1 MNADASVLRAL
12 RDAPVHLLP
21 GDLAEQLSL
30 TLPRV
35 EASIEGLRAAGFDI
49 ESKPG
54 LGIRLVS
61 SPDRILADDLWSRVE
76 KGPLLREIIVFE
88 ETSSTNDVALRLGRE
103 GHPGGVVIFAERQ
116 TAGRGRFGRRWDS
129 ADHLGLWFSWLLRP
143 ELPLGKW
150 PQLTTWAGVGAAR
163 AVERFAKAPVRLKWP
178 NDLQIH
184 GRKVAGILIE
194 SAIDSEGRPFV
205 VAGIGI
211 NVNQGEFPSEL
222 RKIATSA
229 RLAGGHALD
238 RAAVAAAVLG
248 ELQGLWETLC
258 SDFLQIV
265 AQASARSILLGQW
278 VRLHS
283 GNEAIEGIAEALD
296 ASGQLMLR
304 TADGILRT
312 MTAGE
317 VTSHAPAP

>member
-12 RDAPVHLLP
+12 REAPVHLLP

-30 TLPRV
+30 TLPAV
-35 EASIEGLRAAGFDI
+35 EGSIEALRGAGFDI

-54 LGIRLVS
+54 LGIRLMS
-61 SPDRILADDLWSRVE
+61 SPDRILADDLWSRVAE
-76 KGPLLREIIVFE
+76 GPLLREIIVYE

-103 GHPGGVVIFAERQ
+103 GHPGGVVVFAERQ

-143 ELPLGKW
+143 EFPIAKW
-150 PQLTTWAGVGAAR
+150 PQLTTWAGVGLAR
-163 AVERFAKAPVRLKWP
+163 AVERFANAPVRLKWP
-178 NDLQIH
+178 NDLQIQ

-194 SAIDSEGRPFV
+194 SAVDSEGRPFA

-211 NVNQGEFPSEL
+211 NVNHAEFPSEL
-222 RKIATSA
+222 RNIATSA
-229 RLAGGHALD
+229 RLAAGHIVD
-238 RAAVAAAVLG
+238 RPAVAAAVLA
-248 ELQGLWETLC
+248 ELQRLWDTLC
-258 SDFLQIV
+258 SDFLEIV
-265 AQASARSILLGQW
+265 AEASARSVLLGHW

-283 GNEAIEGIAEALD
+283 GNEVIEGVAEALD

-317 VTSHAPAP
+317 VTSHTPAP

>member
-1 MNADASVLRAL
+1 MNVDASVLRAL
-12 RDAPVHLLP
+12 RETPVHLLP

-30 TLPRV
+30 TLPAV
-35 EASIEGLRAAGFDI
+35 EKSIEGLRGAGFDI

-61 SPDRILADDLWSRVE
+61 SPDRILADDLWSRVKE
-76 KGPLLREIIVFE
+76 GPLLREIIVYE

-103 GHPGGVVIFAERQ
+103 GHSGGVVIFAERQ

-129 ADHLGLWFSWLLRP
+129 ADHLGLWLSWLLRP
-143 ELPLGKW
+143 ALPIAKW

-163 AVERFAKAPVRLKWP
+163 GVERFANAPARLKWP

-184 GRKVAGILIE
+184 GRKIAGILIE
-194 SAIDSEGRPFV
+194 SAVDSAGRPFA

-211 NVNQGEFPSEL
+211 NVNQTELPAEL
-222 RKIATSA
+222 RNIATSA
-229 RLAGGHALD
+229 RLAAGYAIDRPAL
-238 RAAVAAAVLG
+238 AAAVLF
-248 ELQGLWETLC
+248 ELQKLWDALC

-265 AQASARSILLGQW
+265 AEASARSVLLGHW

-283 GNEAIEGIAEALD
+283 GNEVIEGVAEALD

-304 TADGILRT
+304 TGDGILRT

-317 VTSHAPAP
+317 VTSHAPTA